1 MSRLTE
7 QIRMMEEMLYLQ
19 SNIRT
24 KKEKERAVK
33 ALRTEKYTSMLEP
46 VTKSLE
52 RLKPQPVPISA
63 AVRPTT
69 SEIKEEKNL
78 GDFSLP
84 ATAADVKAEHDEE
97 DDDENS
103 GIYHAVL
110 NSIHD
115 NQLDDGVFGLNVDDH
130 SIGDYNYRVRNDILE
145 VYASDRI
152 LRYPIKDNI
161 NLWKLLLAKTPNGI
175 QLRIRM
181 GGKYMKFVEDYMKIV
196 DELDLV
202 NAAFQNYDASSV
214 TKRAKYKL
222 IKNMEKKG
230 SGFMFSVRP
239 PPFAAAA
246 AAGKHRIKPST
257 IVIPSDKK
265 GLLRELVKAV
275 AELRAGNKSMR
286 NLVVPLA
293 QEAKRKK
300 ILPRHLL
307 SADEKTWVFA

>member
-24 KKEKERAVK
+24 KREKERAVK

-52 RLKPQPVPISA
+52 RLKPVPSPPVP
-63 AVRPTT
+63 VPV
-69 SEIKEEKNL
+69 SEVKEEKNL
-78 GDFSLP
+78 IDFSLP
-84 ATAADVKAEHDEE
+84 AAADVKAEEE
-97 DDDENS
+97 QDDENS

-115 NQLDDGVFGLNVDDH
+115 NQLDDGVFGLNVEDH

-145 VYASDRI
+145 VYTNDQI

-175 QLRIRM
+175 KLRVKV
-181 GGKYMKFVEDYMKIV
+181 GGKYIKFVEDYKKIV

-202 NAAFQNYDASSV
+202 NAAFQNYDNSSV
-214 TKRAKYKL
+214 TKRAKYRL
-222 IKNMEKKG
+222 IRNIEKTG

-275 AELRAGNKSMR
+275 AEFRAGNKSMR
-286 NLVVPLA
+286 NLIVPLA
-293 QEAKRKK
+293 QEAKRKR
-300 ILPRHLL
+300 ILPRNLL
-307 SADEKTWVFA
+307 SANEKTWVFA